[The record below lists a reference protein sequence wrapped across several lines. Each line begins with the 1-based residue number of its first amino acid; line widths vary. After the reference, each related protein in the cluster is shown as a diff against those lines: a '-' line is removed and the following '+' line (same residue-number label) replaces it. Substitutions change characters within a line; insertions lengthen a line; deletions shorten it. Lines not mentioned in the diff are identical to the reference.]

1 MNNAASGWQAF
12 PNPRHFPSP
21 YGRQKGWERVISPD
35 NEAAVFRE
43 LTEAEA
49 EQLGLPEEWLTG

>member
-1 MNNAASGWQAF
+1 
-12 PNPRHFPSP
+12 
-21 YGRQKGWERVISPD
+21 VISPD